1 MKITPED
8 FQYLKQC
15 VVDLV
20 DSCKEEQLLSYAK
33 DVKVQGKYKDF
44 RKRILYDI
52 FAFANRKSD
61 FALCTHLYQK
71 YNDNHVYTALKVLEK
86 EFSILERMVQV

>member
-33 DVKVQGKYKDF
+33 DVKAQGKYKDF

-71 YNDNHVYTALKVLEK
+71 YNDDHVYTALKAIAK
-86 EFSILERMVQV
+86 TNPTIGRMLSV

>member
-33 DVKVQGKYKDF
+33 DVKAQGKYKDF

-61 FALCTHLYQK
+61 FALYLYQK
-71 YNDNHVYTALKVLEK
+71 YNDAHVYTALKALEK
-86 EFSILERMVQV
+86 EIPILERMMQV

>member
-1 MKITPED
+1 MKITPKD

-20 DSCKEEQLLSYAK
+20 DSCKEEQLLYYAK
-33 DVKVQGKYKDF
+33 DVKAQGKYKDF

-52 FAFANRKSD
+52 FTFANRKSD
-61 FALCTHLYQK
+61 FALCTYLYQK
-71 YNDNHVYTALKVLEK
+71 YNDDHIYTALKTLEK
-86 EFSILERMVQV
+86 EIPILERMVRV